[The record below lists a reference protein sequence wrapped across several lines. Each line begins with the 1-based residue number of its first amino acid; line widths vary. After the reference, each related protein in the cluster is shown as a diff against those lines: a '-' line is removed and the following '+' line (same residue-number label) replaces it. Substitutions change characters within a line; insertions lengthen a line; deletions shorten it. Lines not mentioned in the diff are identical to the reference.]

1 MDLVKMNF
9 INDLTTQLKE
19 KKNLSESSIKT
30 YIRNLL
36 KLNLDEPFKNF
47 NFLKDIKVIQHRLE
61 SYKENTKRNYLISIV
76 SVLSI
81 YDKPVIKKL
90 HDKYYDLMMA
100 KSDQIKKDVK
110 PNEMTETQEKNWM
123 SWEDVLKKY
132 KELGEIVDGFVDK
145 KGISDEQYN
154 VLLSYVIL
162 SLYILQSPRRNKDY
176 QIMKITNDY
185 SKLDKEHIKE
195 HNYLDLSKKDFV
207 FNSYK
212 TSSKYGTQRIAITDD
227 LWKVLVKYFKHHK
240 LMSLRKLN
248 KQFVLASNDDNDM
261 FLINRNGSPLDKV
274 NSITRIL
281 NKVFDKAIGSSM
293 LRHIYL
299 TGKYGEV
306 LENQTKD
313 ASDMAHSEAMQKDYI
328 KKPKNIVVDF

>member
-1 MDLVKMNF
+1 
-9 INDLTTQLKE
+9 
-19 KKNLSESSIKT
+19 
-30 YIRNLL
+30 
-36 KLNLDEPFKNF
+36 
-47 NFLKDIKVIQHRLE
+47 
-61 SYKENTKRNYLISIV
+61 
-76 SVLSI
+76 
-81 YDKPVIKKL
+81 
-90 HDKYYDLMMA
+90 
-100 KSDQIKKDVK
+100 
-110 PNEMTETQEKNWM
+110 
-123 SWEDVLKKY
+123 
-132 KELGEIVDGFVDK
+132 
-145 KGISDEQYN
+145 
-154 VLLSYVIL
+154 
-162 SLYILQSPRRNKDY
+162 
-176 QIMKITNDY
+176 MKITNDY

-227 LWKVLVKYFKHHK
+227 LWKVLSKYFKHHK
-240 LMSLRKLN
+240 LVGIRKLN
-248 KQFVLASNDDNDM
+248 KQFVLNSNDDNDM
-261 FLINRNGSPLDKV
+261 FLISRNGSALDKV